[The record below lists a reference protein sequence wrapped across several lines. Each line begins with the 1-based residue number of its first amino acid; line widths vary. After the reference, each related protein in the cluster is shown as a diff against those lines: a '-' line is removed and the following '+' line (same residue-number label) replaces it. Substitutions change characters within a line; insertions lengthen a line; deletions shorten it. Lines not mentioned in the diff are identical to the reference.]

1 MQNRKKTTHTRNENK
16 TKQKQKRKQHM
27 QFFPIDTFGMERPS
41 GATGKHAFYRE
52 TSGWFVC
59 ETSTPKF
66 VQTPKMQKRRILR
79 NRIVISVWAINP
91 RNRVTA
97 KSYHTKYL
105 ACHSPEAKVE
115 LWLSHAEL
123 SNQKKKPSILPND
136 KTRVSSGAT
145 AAAKTTTKLKQSS
158 HETAK
163 FHHLIPRN

>member
-66 VQTPKMQKRRILR
+66 VQTPKIQKRRILQ

-123 SNQKKKPSILPND
+123 SNQKKTLDTSQRQNKSFFRCHGSCKDNNQI
-136 KTRVSSGAT
+136 KTVITRDG
-145 AAAKTTTKLKQSS
+145 
-158 HETAK
+158 
-163 FHHLIPRN
+163 